1 MVKYIVYYLCVDED
15 LYVIYWNEYDDIN
28 IYMYRGI
35 DICIHSEPGHLLV
48 FQLADTTF
56 SFLTNIFFH
65 SAIAFTVN
73 LGGSFAR
80 CVHLESNV
88 HSYH

>member
-1 MVKYIVYYLCVDED
+1 
-15 LYVIYWNEYDDIN
+15 
-28 IYMYRGI
+28 MYRGI

-48 FQLADTTF
+48 FQPADTT
-56 SFLTNIFFH
+56 SGFLTNIFFH

-73 LGGSFAR
+73 IGGAFAR
-80 CVHLESNV
+80 CVHLGSNV